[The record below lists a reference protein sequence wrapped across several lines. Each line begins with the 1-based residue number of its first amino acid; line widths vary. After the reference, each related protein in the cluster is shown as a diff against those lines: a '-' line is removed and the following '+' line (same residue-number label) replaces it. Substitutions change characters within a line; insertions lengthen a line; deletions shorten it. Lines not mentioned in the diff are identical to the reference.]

1 MILTI
6 IGVVALGLLITSIVI
21 LLKNPFMSDVAC
33 AFTCVS
39 ITLTVVIFVVC
50 AGLVLG
56 GCLYTVDT
64 TKYIGLVSV
73 AEHWDELT
81 EREQATMYNEI
92 DKWNNSLNNLNN
104 IWCRFN
110 VEDRSGYIISL
121 DWE

>member
-6 IGVVALGLLITSIVI
+6 VGVVSLSLLVVSIVI
-21 LLKNPFMSDVAC
+21 LCKKPFMSNVAC
-33 AFTCVS
+33 AFTFASLLLNWVLIS
-39 ITLTVVIFVVC
+39 VC
-50 AGLVLG
+50 TGLVLS

-64 TKYIGLVSV
+64 AKYIELVSV
-73 AEHWDELT
+73 TKHWDELT